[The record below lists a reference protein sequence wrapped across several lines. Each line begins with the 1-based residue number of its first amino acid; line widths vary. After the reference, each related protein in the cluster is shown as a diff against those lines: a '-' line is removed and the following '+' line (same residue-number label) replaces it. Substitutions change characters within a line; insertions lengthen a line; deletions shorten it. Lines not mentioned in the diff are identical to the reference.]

1 MSIVDEA
8 RAVRQRIA
16 DRLAE
21 LEPLVREYNDLVK
34 LAEEMGVDQEPQ
46 QIAAAGRRR
55 PASGPRSQRRGGR
68 SAGKGRSATAGN
80 RVGDDT
86 AEGNAGDDVAA
97 VVLEAVR
104 AEPGKTV
111 ADYAEALNLSATAL
125 YRPVRQLT
133 DQGVLVKRSRQ
144 LFPA

>member
-1 MSIVDEA
+1 M
-8 RAVRQRIA
+8 RQRIA

-34 LAEEMGVDQEPQ
+34 LADEMGVDQEPQ

-55 PASGPRSQRRGGR
+55 ATRGSRTQRRGGR
-68 SAGKGRSATAGN
+68 SAGKGGSGTAADTAG
-80 RVGDDT
+80 DET
-86 AEGNAGDDVAA
+86 AEGKAGDDVVA

-111 ADYAEALNLSATAL
+111 AEYAEALDMSATAL
-125 YRPVRQLT
+125 YRPVRHLT
-133 DQGVLVKRSRQ
+133 DQGVLVKRARQ